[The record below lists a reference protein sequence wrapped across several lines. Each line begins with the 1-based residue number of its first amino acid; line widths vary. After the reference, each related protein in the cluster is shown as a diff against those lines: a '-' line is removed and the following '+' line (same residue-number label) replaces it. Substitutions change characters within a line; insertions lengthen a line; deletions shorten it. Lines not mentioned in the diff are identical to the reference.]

1 MFRALVFSVLATTA
15 QVGPLQFVDD
25 PAACTA
31 LRSGEGGND
40 VISAVADGAMI
51 LTRNGM
57 DAIEYYCEF
66 APAIVFDW
74 TEDASTQ
81 VRLGFCEEPGPYI
94 TPTVFAF
101 RMYSNEPN
109 LVYVH
114 EGEASEGHVF
124 SLCP

>member
-1 MFRALVFSVLATTA
+1 MFRALLFTILATTA
-15 QVGPLQFVDD
+15 QAEPMQFVDD
-25 PAACTA
+25 PKACTA

-51 LTRNGM
+51 LTREGM
-57 DAIEYYCEF
+57 DSIEYYCEF
-66 APAIVFDW
+66 APAIAFDW

-101 RMYSNEPN
+101 RMYNSEPN